1 MAKETG
7 LTERQKR
14 FVLEYLRNGGNGQ
27 EAAIAAGYSPK
38 SAASQASR
46 MLTDDKVLAYKRAQ
60 ARQVYNSIGITPAQI
75 GIEAWGIYKKCM
87 AAEPHLS
94 WDSESHSYVPDGT
107 FVFDSRGALKALE
120 MLGKMEGMF
129 KERVE
134 VSGDPETVKAV
145 MTLAQKQERLKELL
159 HDSDDRR

>member
-46 MLTDDKVLAYKRAQ
+46 LLTDDKVLAYKRAQ

-75 GIEAWGIYKKCM
+75 GIEAWGVYKKCM

-145 MTLAQKQERLKELL
+145 LTLAQKQERLKELL